1 MGFLFLSCAK
11 DFNLKKIIVSITND
25 ISTDQRVE
33 KVCNTLLNAG
43 YEILLIGK
51 KNENSKPLE
60 RNYSTKRIS
69 VFFKK
74 GILFYAEFNLKLF
87 FTLLFTKKNML
98 LANDLDTLLPN
109 YLVSLL
115 QRKKIV
121 YDSHELFPEIP
132 ELVNRP
138 FAKKIWTVLEKTIL
152 PKLKNTYTVCNSIAA
167 FYNDKYATDF
177 KAIINL
183 PTKKT
188 IVKTTFPFNYTDEKI
203 ILYQGAINV
212 GRGLELMIE
221 TMSFLENC
229 IFVIIG
235 DGDIFESLK
244 EKAITKNLTHKVYFL
259 GRKNPK
265 ELHKITPLANL
276 GISIE
281 EDLGL
286 NYRFALPNKIFDYIQ
301 ANVPILVSDLPEMKS
316 VVLNYKVGEIV
327 TNRDPKKLAH
337 QIENLLKKDFSIT
350 LQKAK
355 ETLIWEHQEEL
366 LLSIFKEAK

>member
-1 MGFLFLSCAK
+1 M
-11 DFNLKKIIVSITND
+11 KKIIVSITND

-87 FTLLFTKKNML
+87 FILLFTKKNML

-316 VVLNYKVGEIV
+316 VVLNYNVGEIV

>member
-177 KAIINL
+177 KTIINL
-183 PTKKT
+183 PTKKE

-316 VVLNYKVGEIV
+316 VVLNYNVGEIV

-337 QIENLLKKDFSIT
+337 QIENLLKKDFTIT
-350 LQKAK
+350 LEKAK
-355 ETLIWEHQEEL
+355 KSLIWEHQEEL